1 MNDKPD
7 TKPEAMPDDRT
18 EHAKQRPLA
27 DRAKDEVSAWFG
39 DPKAASRRQRD
50 TAVGDHSGKGP
61 ESHLDP
67 DARIVDEV
75 GKRLSADAAIDAS
88 KIEVGSHDGAVTL
101 TGEVTTSGARAHAEE
116 VAHAVAGVS
125 QVENRLLVA

>member
-1 MNDKPD
+1 MDDKQNAKPD
-7 TKPEAMPDDRT
+7 SSTHSE
-18 EHAKQRPLA
+18 QRPLA

-39 DPKAASRRQRD
+39 NAEAASRRQRD

-75 GKRLSADAAIDAS
+75 SKRLSADADIDAS
-88 KIEVGSHDGAVTL
+88 RIEVASHDGAVTL
-101 TGEVTTSGARAHAEE
+101 YGEVATSATRAHAEE
-116 VAHAVAGVS
+116 MAHVAGVS
-125 QVENRLLVA
+125 RVENRLLVA

>member
-1 MNDKPD
+1 MEEKR
-7 TKPEAMPDDRT
+7 EDRT
-18 EHAKQRPLA
+18 EYTEQRPLA

-39 DPKAASRRQRD
+39 DAKAASRRQRD
-50 TAVGDHSGKGP
+50 SAAGDHSGKGP

-75 GKRLSADAAIDAS
+75 SKRLSADAAIDAS
-88 KIEVGSHDGAVTL
+88 NIEVASRDGVVTL
-101 TGEVTTSGARAHAEE
+101 NGEVSTSAARAHAEE

-125 QVENRLLVA
+125 QVENRLLVV